1 VPNTSEEDSGV
12 NKSKYHTVSYRVR
25 AGAPPSCH
33 RKEVRLAL
41 AIELTKYSIVNSIQV
56 RIKSTLHFGLAI
68 ALSKSHGLTYGRE
81 VHLAK
86 REPN

>member
-1 VPNTSEEDSGV
+1 
-12 NKSKYHTVSYRVR
+12 
-25 AGAPPSCH
+25 
-33 RKEVRLAL
+33 LAL